1 MTSINLKI
9 NMAEIWDYHLEFIDW
24 KTTSLQDKDNADRK
38 LNPQLKIQMISKNA
52 ILDVVESER
61 LE

>member
-38 LNPQLKIQMISKNA
+38 LNPQLKI
-52 ILDVVESER
+52 
-61 LE
+61 